1 MKEMKSRS
9 NPSVTLNKERAREVL
24 HPLYQ
29 AYQEQKQ
36 LFAHVTRVDNA
47 PQQRFFPSGVVK
59 GSVEH
64 RRWLFFA
71 AMTDRR
77 AVSDEV
83 YASHERLWRRTPKLY
98 SKDVLDMSQHEIAK
112 LLSGERVGSPRQ
124 SATYWP
130 RSARTLFE
138 SFDGDPVMIYQKF
151 GSVNSILASRKKENP
166 LPGFGPKI
174 LSLLSLF
181 FEELGLMVM
190 PPDAFP
196 VDVHVQRIALSTG
209 IATASAPI
217 TNESLEN
224 VLRPLLCELCITE
237 QWKPLELSHAM
248 WFLGNR
254 CCSGCYR
261 NAAVEL
267 LCPVYALCQGSSST
281 LSYFQRGFW
290 DVAAVRHRKGGDRS
304 FSLPEN
310 PLFPL

>member
-1 MKEMKSRS
+1 MKEKKFHSDPPIVLDMA
-9 NPSVTLNKERAREVL
+9 RAKKVL
-24 HPLYQ
+24 RPLYQ

-36 LFAHVTRVDNA
+36 LFAHVTRLGNA
-47 PQQRFFPSGVVK
+47 PQQRYFPSGVVK

-83 YASHERLWRRTPKLY
+83 YASHERLWRRAPKLY
-98 SKDVLDMSQHEIAK
+98 SKDVLGMPQHEIAK
-112 LLSGERVGSPRQ
+112 LLSGERVGSPHQ
-124 SATYWP
+124 SAKYWP
-130 RSARTLFE
+130 RSARTLFD
-138 SFDGDPVMIYQKF
+138 SFGGDPVTIYQKH
-151 GSVNSILASRKKENP
+151 GSVNGILASRRKENP

-181 FEELGLMVM
+181 LEELGLMVM

-209 IATASAPI
+209 IAIASAPI

-254 CCSGCYR
+254 CCNGCYR
-261 NAAVEL
+261 NSAVKL
-267 LCPVYALCQGSSST
+267 LCPVYDLCRGSSST
-281 LSYFQRGFW
+281 LSYFRHGFW
-290 DVAAVRHRKGGDRS
+290 DVTAVRHRKGDDRS
-304 FSLPEN
+304 FALPEN